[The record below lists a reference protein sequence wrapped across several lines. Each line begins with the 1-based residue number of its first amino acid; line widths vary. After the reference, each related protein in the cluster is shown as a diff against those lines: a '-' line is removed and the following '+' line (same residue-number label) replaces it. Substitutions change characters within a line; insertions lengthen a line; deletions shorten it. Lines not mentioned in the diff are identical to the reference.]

1 MMRKLT
7 GGLVFVLAAVA
18 MEPVLNAQEPA
29 PFVAIRDCQ
38 INQGE
43 FTAFRE
49 ARQAVVDYSIANPIE
64 TPGRFIFMRGAL
76 NNISLYQ
83 LVWFGENL
91 GEWDEWNRLRFQAR
105 RDDPELNA
113 VFREM
118 GSHLNSC
125 NWTFTRRIVN

>member
-1 MMRKLT
+1 MRQLT
-7 GGLVFVLAAVA
+7 CGLVFVMAIVA
-18 MEPVLNAQEPA
+18 MGPVLNAQEPA
-29 PFVAIRDCQ
+29 PFVAVRDCQ
-38 INQGE
+38 INRGE
-43 FTAFRE
+43 FTEFVA
-49 ARQAVVDYSIANPIE
+49 ARRALGDYLTANPVE
-64 TPGRFIFMRGAL
+64 TPGSVVFMRGAL
-76 NNISLYQ
+76 NNFSLYQ

-105 RDDPELNA
+105 RDDAELNA

>member
-1 MMRKLT
+1 MRRLT
-7 GGLVFVLAAVA
+7 CELVMVTVVVA
-18 MEPVLNAQEPA
+18 IGPVVTAQEPA

-43 FTAFRE
+43 VAAFVA
-49 ARQAVVDYSIANPIE
+49 ARGALGDYIAANSVE
-64 TPGRFIFMRGAL
+64 TPGRVVFQRGAL
-76 NNISLYQ
+76 NNNRLYQ

-91 GEWDEWNRLRFQAR
+91 GEWDAWDRLNRQAR
-105 RDDPELNA
+105 RTDPGRRA

-118 GSHLNSC
+118 FSHLSSC

>member
-1 MMRKLT
+1 MRKLT

-49 ARQAVVDYSIANPIE
+49 ARQAVVDYSTANPIE
-64 TPGRFIFMRGAL
+64 APGRFIFMRGAL
-76 NNISLYQ
+76 NNFSLYQ

-91 GEWDEWNRLRFQAR
+91 GEWDEGNRLRFQAR
-105 RDDPELNA
+105 RDDAELNA